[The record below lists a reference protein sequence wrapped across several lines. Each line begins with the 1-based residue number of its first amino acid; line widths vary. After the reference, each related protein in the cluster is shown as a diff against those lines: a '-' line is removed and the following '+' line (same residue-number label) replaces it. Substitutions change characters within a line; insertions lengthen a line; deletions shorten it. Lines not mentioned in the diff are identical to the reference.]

1 MDYRWKVTNT
11 GRRSPGTCVPMV
23 AQILRRNVDV
33 VKSMLASAAARP
45 GFNPTGDAMHH
56 RSRHRSLFRAI
67 FPTRRAMMSRS
78 DSSAGLLQPSGDALG
93 GVSLLACRLAL

>member
-1 MDYRWKVTNT
+1 
-11 GRRSPGTCVPMV
+11 MV

-67 FPTRRAMMSRS
+67 FPTVTLGFFRRLVTAFR
-78 DSSAGLLQPSGDALG
+78 
-93 GVSLLACRLAL
+93 